1 MKSILKLRSAALCFG
16 VLLIAGCASSSPTA
30 PTTDFI
36 SLTSI
41 VPAAGTAL
49 TAGDRVTFTAVVD
62 CTIVSANGGFA
73 VMVIQDHRNISLLEV
88 GEIQPQATL
97 TKGTTTV
104 TLSHTVTIPQSAS
117 SVRVALPIFIND
129 SNSTRAVVTRDY
141 AVR

>member
-1 MKSILKLRSAALCFG
+1 MKSILKLRSAAICFG